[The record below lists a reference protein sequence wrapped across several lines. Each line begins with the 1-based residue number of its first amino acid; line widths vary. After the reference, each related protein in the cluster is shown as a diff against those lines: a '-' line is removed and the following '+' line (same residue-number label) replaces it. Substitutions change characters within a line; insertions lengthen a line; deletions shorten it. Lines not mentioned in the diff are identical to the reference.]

1 MIDPEKM
8 MKDLLTPDM
17 HAEVW
22 KGVIYSDEGLVFLR
36 AAATQFGHMLS
47 DGQVVDET
55 GRPAEG
61 LELKQPLKRESQQ
74 KEFKK
79 LLPLKQVI

>member
-1 MIDPEKM
+1 LIEPEKM

-61 LELKQPLKRESQQ
+61 SELKQIIETASRQAAAEKPIWKVE
-74 KEFKK
+74 
-79 LLPLKQVI
+79 

>member
-22 KGVIYSDEGLVFLR
+22 KGVIYSDAGLKFLD
-36 AAATQFGHMLS
+36 AAASQFGHMLS

-55 GRPAEG
+55 GKAVTG
-61 LELKQPLKRESQQ
+61 SELKK
-74 KEFKK
+74 
-79 LLPLKQVI
+79 VIETASRQAAAEKPIWKVE

>member
-22 KGVIYSDEGLVFLR
+22 KGVIYSDAGLKFLD
-36 AAATQFGHMLS
+36 AAASQFGHMLS

-55 GRPAEG
+55 GKAVTG
-61 LELKQPLKRESQQ
+61 SELKKVVETACMQAAVEKPIWKVE
-74 KEFKK
+74 
-79 LLPLKQVI
+79 

>member
-22 KGVIYSDEGLVFLR
+22 KGVIYSADGLVFLR

-47 DGQVVDET
+47 AGQVVDET

-61 LELKQPLKRESQQ
+61 SELKQIIETASRQAAAEKPIWKVE
-74 KEFKK
+74 
-79 LLPLKQVI
+79 

>member
-1 MIDPEKM
+1 MIEPEKM

-22 KGVIYSDEGLVFLR
+22 KGVIYSDEGLVFLD
-36 AAATQFGHMLS
+36 AAASQFGHMLS

-55 GRPAEG
+55 GKAVTG
-61 LELKQPLKRESQQ
+61 SELKKVVETASMQAAIEKPIWKVE
-74 KEFKK
+74 
-79 LLPLKQVI
+79 

>member
-17 HAEVW
+17 HTEVW

-55 GRPAEG
+55 GKPVDG
-61 LELKQPLKRESQQ
+61 LELKQIIETASRQAAAEKPIWKVE
-74 KEFKK
+74 
-79 LLPLKQVI
+79 

>member
-55 GRPAEG
+55 GKAVTG
-61 LELKQPLKRESQQ
+61 SELKKVVEAASVQAAIEKPIWKVQ
-74 KEFKK
+74 
-79 LLPLKQVI
+79 